1 MRNLPCLEKESI
13 KLIPPILTQKNI
25 DIYNRWLDDSRVKE
39 GIGLLEKISKQEIY
53 EFLSQW
59 KKDPLKMHWFIYSK
73 NFKFPAGD
81 INLDKISNIFEECSD
96 LSDLENY
103 SFNNAAEI
111 KIMISGDYQR
121 QGIGRLAAQSA
132 IDYGFK
138 EKKLDSIYAFV
149 YEDNIGSKTLWERL
163 GFEKIGSHIEKV
175 SNRKE
180 NTLILKK

>member
-1 MRNLPCLEKESI
+1 MKNLPCLKKESI
-13 KLIPPILTQKNI
+13 KLIPPTLTQKNI
-25 DIYNRWLDDSRVKE
+25 DLYTRWLDDSKVKE
-39 GIGLLEKISKQEIY
+39 GIGLLEKISKQEVY
-53 EFLSQW
+53 DLLSQW

-73 NFKFPAGD
+73 KFKFPTGD
-81 INLDKISNIFEECSD
+81 INLDKIPNIFEECPD

-103 SFNNAAEI
+103 SFHNAAEI
-111 KIMISGDYQR
+111 KIMICGDYQK
-121 QGIGRLAAQSA
+121 QGLGRLSAQSV
-132 IDYGFK
+132 IEYGFK

-149 YEDNIGSKTLWERL
+149 YDDNIGSKILFKKL